1 MASESSRSP
10 SPPKLFSPRVSPP
23 REVSSQ
29 SEHLVESS
37 VTTRNT
43 SRIDFNKVI
52 SDTDKIH
59 AKAEGRRTESPAT
72 EPHER
77 PQDISLQASE
87 HPHAKPQDE
96 LQQSLQAGEGK
107 TGKTVPDVV
116 PAQEANDRRSR
127 MSRAERPHSRPPP
140 AASSGARR
148 LKALPRSQSVEATN
162 VSRRTPSASGTVS
175 QRSRPSSQV
184 RAQRSADQPDVVS
197 PTSESARGFA
207 PSVGTGSRLT
217 STSRTLR
224 GSRSTLFSTSGRSVL
239 SEISP
244 FRITKRVPDMT
255 KLSLGRQTSA
265 SEGVQAAGD
274 SLFLPSYKS
283 YTLPAKHDHKSY
295 AERREAREA
304 REQSTERGSSTN
316 ALTHSQTL
324 FQNYRERR
332 WPDFAVHPE
341 WTSEAVTRSKVA
353 ASEARGDVHWFW
365 SLRIGTERRPNPNS
379 GGMNT
384 TAAATNISSIGTSVR
399 SASSKQT
406 AGAPLGSIKTWTDT
420 AQRLGMRTTS
430 APVGEPRV

>member
-1 MASESSRSP
+1 MASESRRSP

-23 REVSSQ
+23 RHVSSQ
-29 SEHLVESS
+29 SEQSVESS
-37 VTTRNT
+37 GTVRNTTRT
-43 SRIDFNKVI
+43 FYQVV

-59 AKAEGRRTESPAT
+59 AKAEGRRTESPAA

-77 PQDISLQASE
+77 PQDSTLQASE
-87 HPHAKPQDE
+87 HQHAKPQDE
-96 LQQSLQAGEGK
+96 DQQSLQAGEGK

-116 PAQEANDRRSR
+116 PTQEANGRRSR
-127 MSRAERPHSRPPP
+127 RVHAERPHSRPPP

-175 QRSRPSSQV
+175 QRSRPSSQI

-207 PSVGTGSRLT
+207 PSVGAGSRLT
-217 STSRTLR
+217 SASRTLR

-244 FRITKRVPDMT
+244 FRITKRVPDTT
-255 KLSLGRQTSA
+255 KLSLARQTNA
-265 SEGVQAAGD
+265 SEGAQAAGD
-274 SLFLPSYKS
+274 SVFLPSYKS
-283 YTLPAKHDHKSY
+283 YTLPAKHDYKRY
-295 AERREAREA
+295 AQLREAREA
-304 REQSTERGSSTN
+304 REQSTERGSNTN
-316 ALTHSQTL
+316 IPTHAQTL
-324 FQNYRERR
+324 FQNYHERR

-353 ASEARGDVHWFW
+353 VSEARGDVHWFW
-365 SLRIGTERRPNPNS
+365 SLRIGTERLPNPNR

-384 TAAATNISSIGTSVR
+384 TAAVTSISSLGSSVR
-399 SASSKQT
+399 TASST
-406 AGAPLGSIKTWTDT
+406 RAAGAPLGLSKTWTDT
-420 AQRLGMRTTS
+420 AQRLGMRTIS
-430 APVGEPRV
+430 ALDGEPRV